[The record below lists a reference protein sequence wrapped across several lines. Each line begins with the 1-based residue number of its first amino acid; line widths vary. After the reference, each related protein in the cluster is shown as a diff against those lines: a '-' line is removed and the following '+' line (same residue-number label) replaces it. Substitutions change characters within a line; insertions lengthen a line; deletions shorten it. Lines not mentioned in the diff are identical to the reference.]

1 MTSTPSDA
9 APTSPTR
16 LGRLVPRGAQLD
28 DAAFETRHRA
38 LTWVLVAHIPLL
50 ALLAVFWSPHAVPGG
65 VMDGVDM
72 PAHAPMDMWM
82 AWTGMATM
90 AVAALV
96 GWFARGQVVRSAAV
110 AIGLATSSATLVHLS
125 GGMTDMHLH
134 FFVTAAAVALYQMW
148 TPFVLAVV
156 VVAAHHIGMSLMDP
170 SMVFSDPRAQANPIL
185 FSLLH
190 AGLLLLEC
198 VALATSW
205 RFTEE
210 ADRQRRV
217 EAARAEAVV
226 AEQLESQQALV
237 EEQRRNAEL
246 VEVELARSREREQL
260 LEAKVATLSRAG
272 ETLREDASEADLV
285 IDGLV
290 EASSMIG
297 DAAHSASGWAE
308 QAADAVGSSA
318 QAVQRLEASTQPLT
332 EIARAITQIAEQ
344 TNLLALNATI
354 EAARAGEAGKGFAV
368 VAGEVKEL
376 AQETAKATD
385 RIEGVVSDV
394 RGGTQQALT
403 GTQSI
408 EEAIAQVVT
417 AQRTIA
423 DAVEQQRTATGQARA
438 SITGMTQAVAEVTSE
453 VSGLAE
459 ALR

>member
-1 MTSTPSDA
+1 MTAANPALNPDDAPSGLL
-9 APTSPTR
+9 R
-16 LGRLVPRGAQLD
+16 FIPRGARLD
-28 DAAFETRHRA
+28 PAEFESRHRA
-38 LTWVLVAHIPLL
+38 LTWVLVAHIPV
-50 ALLAVFWSPHAVPGG
+50 LAVLAVVWSPHAVTAA
-65 VMDGVDM
+65 DGTT
-72 PAHAPMDMWM
+72 HAPMAMWM

-90 AVAALV
+90 AVAALIGGV
-96 GWFARGQVVRSAAV
+96 ARGQVVRSAAV
-110 AIGLATSSATLVHLS
+110 GIGLATSSATLVHLS

-134 FFVTAAAVALYQMW
+134 FFVTAAAVALYQLW
-148 TPFVLAVV
+148 TPFVLSVV

-170 SMVFSDPRAQANPIL
+170 AMVFSDPRAQANPIA

-205 RFTEE
+205 RYTER
-210 ADRQRRV
+210 ADQERRA
-217 EAARAEAVV
+217 EAARAEATV
-226 AEQLESQQALV
+226 AEQLASQQALV
-237 EEQRRNAEL
+237 DEQRRNAEL
-246 VEVELARSREREQL
+246 VEAELTRSRERQQL
-260 LEAKVATLSRAG
+260 LEAKVAALSRAG
-272 ETLREDASEADLV
+272 ETLRHDATEADGV

-297 DAAHSASGWAE
+297 GAARSASQWAE
-308 QAADAVGSSA
+308 QAAGAVGTSA
-318 QAVQRLEASTQPLT
+318 QTMQRLESSTLQIT

-385 RIEGVVSDV
+385 RIEEVVSDV
-394 RGGTQQALT
+394 RDGTQQALT

-408 EEAIAQVVT
+408 EEAISQVVA

-423 DAVEQQRTATGQARA
+423 EAVEQQGSATGQART
-438 SITGMTQAVAEVTSE
+438 SITGMTAAVDEVTHE
-453 VSGLAE
+453 VAGLAD